1 MIKLGVNYRTAWLL
15 HNKIVQELSEN
26 EKSYVLRG
34 KLQPDDADQG
44 GEQNGDQPGRGSE
57 NNVPT
62 VAAVS
67 LDEAGHRISLKVAK
81 VETCS
86 FAAISDWVQGAL
98 ANCTAR
104 PERFLR
110 GAELGT

>member
-1 MIKLGVNYRTAWLL
+1 MRKLGVNYRTALL
-15 HNKIVQELSEN
+15 HHNKIFQVLSEH
-26 EKSYVLRG
+26 EKSYVLWG
-34 KLQPDDADQG
+34 KLQLDDAYHG
-44 GEQNGDQPGRGSE
+44 AEQNGDKPGRGSE
-57 NNVPT
+57 NNVPI

-67 LDEAGHRISLKVAK
+67 LDEAGHRINLKVAK

-86 FAAISDWVQGAL
+86 FAAISDWAQGAL

-104 PERFLR
+104 PERYLR